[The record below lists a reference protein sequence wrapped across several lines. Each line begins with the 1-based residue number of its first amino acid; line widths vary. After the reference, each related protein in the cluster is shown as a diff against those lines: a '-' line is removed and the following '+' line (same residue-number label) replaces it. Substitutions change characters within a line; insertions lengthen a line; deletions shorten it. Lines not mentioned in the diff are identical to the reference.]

1 MENDYVIK
9 QLKSTKEEKFNLER
23 LNSLK
28 DLKSSLVFSSTMKC
42 LEILDKINPKKNKDI
57 IYETLLWMDVAK
69 TGTKKERK
77 DWEKKGYNLF
87 SHNIGSSDIY
97 KEHASKFNQVVYI
110 LIRTHGLI
118 GQHIRGELNLSS
130 SKELYS
136 LIENKIISKDYLK
149 DILLV
154 LNECIIREV
163 SDDLYEKVKQEVYDD
178 IEKIIDNK
186 FDEEI
191 NVYKRLCVLNNNLVD
206 KDKLKEILSNKD
218 VEKELKNFFK
228 ESELWYYYSALKNY
242 DIDNQVKILLIISKS
257 RNNSSRISFYPLMK
271 NMYLDYKNIK
281 RVNIYKLRIIENYL
295 NSLTYEKILSNNI
308 SSNINISYDLKRT
321 SNCLEFNFVFS
332 TVATKLIEFCE
343 VAYTSDSI
351 YNKSVLMLYD
361 LFGFRKDKY
370 DRFYN
375 EIEYLQT
382 MNSTIVHKAKLLDF
396 IVGKNILD
404 VGPGGGAL
412 MDLIIDTYPDKKVF
426 GIDISQNVI
435 EELEKKKIKEKK
447 DYTLV
452 KGNALCLEDYFKKN
466 SIDTIVYSSII
477 HELFSYIEYNGK
489 KFNYETIK
497 TALKSAYN
505 ILPNKGRIIIRD
517 GIKTEK
523 NEKRIIEFKNRSDLN
538 ILKRYKQDF
547 KGRDIKFDV
556 IDDDKV
562 IMNVN
567 DAMEFLYTYTWGE
580 NSYPMEVQEQFGY
593 FTPKEYIKFVKDNL
607 EGAKIIYSNH
617 FLQEGYSEHLL
628 PKINFYDE
636 NYNTVN
642 LPDSTFILV
651 IEKEL

>member
-1 MENDYVIK
+1 MSNDYVIK
-9 QLKSTKEEKFNLER
+9 QLKSTKEERFNLER

-28 DLKSSLVFSSTMKC
+28 DLKSSLVYESTMKC
-42 LEILDKINPKKNKDI
+42 LEILDRINPKKNKDI
-57 IYETLLWMDVAK
+57 IYDTLLWMDIAK
-69 TGTKKERK
+69 TGSKKERK

-97 KEHASKFNQVVYI
+97 KEHTDKFNHIVYI

-136 LIENKIISKDYLK
+136 LIEDKLISKEDLK
-149 DILLV
+149 DVLLV
-154 LNECIIREV
+154 LNECIIKEV
-163 SDDLYEKVKQEVYDD
+163 SDELYDKVKQEVYEDVL
-178 IEKIIDNK
+178 KIIDNK

-191 NVYKRLCVLNNNLVD
+191 NVYKRLCLLNNNLID
-206 KDKLKEILSNKD
+206 KDKLKEILSDKEI
-218 VEKELKNFFK
+218 EKELKSFFK
-228 ESELWYYYSALKNY
+228 ESELWYYSSALKNF
-242 DIDNQVKILLIISKS
+242 DIDNQVKILLIIAKS
-257 RNNSSRISFYPLMK
+257 RNNSDRISFFPLMK
-271 NMYLDYKNIK
+271 NMYLDYKSIK

-295 NSLTYEKILSNNI
+295 NSLSYKNILSNNI
-308 SSNINISYDLKRT
+308 PSNINISYDLKRT
-321 SNCLEFNFVFS
+321 RDCLEFNFAFS

-382 MNSTIVHKAKLLDF
+382 MNSTIVHKSKLLKF

-412 MDLIIDTYPDKKVF
+412 MDLISETYPNKNVY

-447 DYTLV
+447 NYTLV
-452 KGNALCLEDYFKKN
+452 KGNALSLEDYFKKN
-466 SIDTIVYSSII
+466 SIDTIIYSSII
-477 HELFSYIEYNGK
+477 HELFSYIEFNGK
-489 KFNYETIK
+489 KFNYDTIK
-497 TALKSAYN
+497 VALKSAFD
-505 ILPNKGRIIIRD
+505 ILPIKGRIIIRD

-523 NEKRIIEFKNRSDLN
+523 NEKRIIEFKDKSDLN
-538 ILKRYKQDF
+538 ILKRYKKDF
-547 KGRDIKFDV
+547 KGRDINYDI

-562 IMNVN
+562 IMDVN

-593 FTPKEYIKFVKDNL
+593 FTPKEYENFVKDNL
-607 EGAKIIYSNH
+607 KGAKIIYSEH

-636 NYNTVN
+636 NYHTVD
-642 LPDSTFILV
+642 LPDSTYILV
-651 IEKEL
+651 IEKEQ

>member
-295 NSLTYEKILSNNI
+295 ISLTYEKILSN
-308 SSNINISYDLKRT
+308 NISYDLKRT